1 MHWSDPKMVNVVVTA
16 RIRTPPAESDDD
28 EIDPGSVIFD
38 LAALAPQLKNVE
50 YHPAKFAALKVARLD
65 PFSKGLFFRS
75 GKLVC
80 VGNVSVA
87 LARES
92 IAWFAAALM
101 ALVDKPLVLDS
112 IVVQNIVATSKLG
125 VAGGPVPL
133 VRFAQRWT
141 RFAQYEPE
149 LFPGCPIR
157 HPSLPKP
164 VVIVLFSSGKM
175 NVTGAKNADDV
186 RRAAVLVA
194 RLVQKCME

>member
-1 MHWSDPKMVNVVVTA
+1 MHWSDPIMVNVVITG
-16 RIRTPPAESDDD
+16 RLRRPHSESDED
-28 EIDPGSVIFD
+28 EVLDAGGVTFD
-38 LAALAPQLKNVE
+38 LAALAPQLMNVE

-92 IAWFAAALM
+92 IQWFADTLM
-101 ALVDKPLVLDS
+101 ALVDEPLLLDS
-112 IVVQNIVATSKLG
+112 IVVQNIVATSHLG
-125 VAGGPVPL
+125 GNVPL
-133 VRFAQRWT
+133 VRFAKRWN
-141 RFAQYEPE
+141 RHAQYEPE

-157 HPSLPKP
+157 HPSLPST
-164 VVIVLFSSGKM
+164 VVVVLFSTGKM

-186 RRAAVLVA
+186 RRAAELVA
-194 RLVQKCME
+194 CLLRRCMLE